1 MEQSE
6 LGDSHSCGGC
16 SRNDEI
22 ISVEAPA
29 RLDTLPEDCI
39 SMVVS
44 YTSPRDA
51 CVVASVSKTVK
62 SAAESDLVWEKFLPQ
77 DYSSLVPR
85 SVDFLCKK
93 EIYMS
98 LANDSVLIDDGKKS
112 IWLEKGSGK
121 KCYMLSAM
129 DLNIAWIDRP
139 LYWKWNT
146 DPESKFE
153 KVAEL
158 RHVCCFR
165 IRGKISCGM
174 LSKGTHYLV
183 YLVFKR
189 TSGGSVGFE
198 ETPMEAQVGF
208 VGKESSKS
216 FVLLEPSR
224 RGYRYSC
231 VWRRPVYRE
240 FRTGRPREGVRG
252 ERETDGHVEEP
263 KERGD
268 GWSEV
273 KLGNFYIS
281 DGGCDDD
288 GDEIEFAIM
297 EPRNSEVG
305 QRKSGLIFQG
315 IEIRPMKEREEMV
328 IAKSSNSDNI

>member
-1 MEQSE
+1 
-6 LGDSHSCGGC
+6 
-16 SRNDEI
+16 
-22 ISVEAPA
+22 
-29 RLDTLPEDCI
+29 
-39 SMVVS
+39 MVVS
-44 YTSPRDA
+44 HTSPRDA

-85 SVDFLCKK
+85 SVDFSCKK

-98 LANDSVLIDDGKKS
+98 LANDSVLIDDGKKR
-112 IWLEKGSGK
+112 IWLEKGSGN

-129 DLNIAWIDRP
+129 DLNIIWIDRP

-146 DPESKFE
+146 DPESK
-153 KVAEL
+153 
-158 RHVCCFR
+158 

-252 ERETDGHVEEP
+252 EREADGHVEEP

-297 EPRNSEVG
+297 EPRNSEMG
-305 QRKSGLIFQG
+305 QRKSGLVVEGEIQKGEMGRDQRKGGDGWMEAELGELYNESCCDDISGSVVETESPYWKRGLIIQG
-315 IEIRPMKEREEMV
+315 FEFRPVKTQ
-328 IAKSSNSDNI
+328 